1 MPEGVEPLQQET
13 LRRLLAIAR
22 QLGASSDLRQILSV
36 IIDAMRDLLD
46 AERATVFERD
56 RRREELFTTVAHGLA
71 STGTGAAPAAR

>member
-1 MPEGVEPLQQET
+1 MPEGVEPLQQKT

-56 RRREELFTTVAHGLA
+56 RRRVNSGRGPVLFPRP
-71 STGTGAAPAAR
+71 SP